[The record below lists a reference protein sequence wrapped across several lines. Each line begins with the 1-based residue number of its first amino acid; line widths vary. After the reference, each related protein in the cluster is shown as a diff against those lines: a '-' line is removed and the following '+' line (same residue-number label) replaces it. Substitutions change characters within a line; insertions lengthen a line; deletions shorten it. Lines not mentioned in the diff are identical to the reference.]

1 MIVSGKKV
9 LAIDKVN
16 VGDSLSGDGVFD
28 LLNIDTTWLKNNVL
42 NNYATSVDVTRTF
55 ENYYTKNHID
65 NTFLTTSGA
74 ESLYQPLGDYL
85 IPSDLDDYYT
95 KNEINNGYYNKSEID
110 SITSGINNNIDE
122 KYNNF
127 LNFES
132 LVEDGWYFEIQ
143 SSDSVKVDYSFQYNQ
158 NIQNPDGTYST
169 RRRKIY
175 KLKAVIGAQEVNS
188 VYPIINTENGLAIDP
203 NMLEYPFSS
212 GSDVTAELIEG
223 ASLYQYYVKIKPSI
237 LDALQD
243 KLIVGDNIS
252 IEDNVISAKDTTYSA
267 GDGIDIDDGVISI
280 NDSYVGDIV
289 ENNFVTNLENY
300 VTSEENDV
308 VQEKLIAG
316 DNISIEDNVI
326 SAKDTTYSAGDG
338 ISIADGVIS
347 SNVVNE
353 YELPIAS
360 VTELGGVKI
369 GDGID
374 IDYGVISINDSYVG
388 DIVENNFVTNLENYV
403 TSEENDVVQE
413 KLIAGDGISIDDG
426 VISSTVKFDE
436 YELPTASESV
446 LGGVKV
452 GDNLNIDQDGV
463 LSAVD
468 TKYTLPT
475 ATETTLGGV
484 KIGEGII
491 VDEHGEI
498 SVEAD
503 MGFIKAKRTDFTI
516 TKTNENLL
524 TGLTVSSVQNRFL
537 IQDGY
542 LYVRSHTSNDNNGVG
557 IFSLSVSVNLSQ
569 DTREGFNYLN
579 KIELVGGEVVD
590 ELILSSENYFN
601 SEVGKN
607 QLDVTTTVRKLTSN
621 NSVEVNGFMYHK
633 YELIWKG
640 DYIQDSNQ
648 KVDLTISCVEEAKG
662 VLGSALEVSEEFK
675 QFIDTL
681 NSRIISNMDFGA
693 IDDIYQHSNGGGNNS
708 RGIGTLFIPSMNM
721 TLGTNTQISVVA
733 GQTSGSNIIFAIYE
747 VELLANNSTKLHW
760 VANTNRVNSLG
771 NSWNRFYLTELKEN
785 AMLKSDKLYYTMV
798 FTENLNDL
806 HIAGN
811 KIINTG
817 SKMTNS
823 SMNPKF
829 IISVPFDGNTTS
841 ENLKNVYGTIEN
853 ESIEGYLNRI
863 FMSLTNGKAPSTAMV
878 LLINS
883 PNTGDFS
890 VATKYGTFTAVKVS
904 EYPYFDTTVTH
915 KLSISDVT
923 FSTGE
928 SLSGTSTVRG
938 LFVGVESWGT
948 SNTYNNTSSLFYDCT
963 NLRGIPSSWEGLGSL
978 NAAYYMFS
986 YCTSL
991 TSIPSSWEGLGALT
1005 NAGHMFDSCTSL
1017 SSIPD
1022 SWEGLASLN
1031 AAYYMFSYCT
1041 SLTSIPSSLEGLG
1054 ALANAGNMFDSCTSL
1069 SSIPDS
1075 WEGLASLNAAYYM
1088 FSGCTSLTSI
1098 PNSWEGLGTLTDA
1111 NYMFSG
1117 CTSLTSIPDS
1127 WEGLGALT
1135 ESNNMFSGCTSL
1147 TNCGTTFTGLA
1158 KAINVRSLFDGCT
1171 GMQGDIHALYV
1182 YLSTKPISVSYYIRC
1197 FRNCTQAVGYDLI
1210 PASWK

>member
-316 DNISIEDNVI
+316 D
-326 SAKDTTYSAGDG
+326 
-338 ISIADGVIS
+338 
-347 SNVVNE
+347 
-353 YELPIAS
+353 
-360 VTELGGVKI
+360 
-369 GDGID
+369 
-374 IDYGVISINDSYVG
+374 
-388 DIVENNFVTNLENYV
+388 
-403 TSEENDVVQE
+403 
-413 KLIAGDGISIDDG
+413 GISIDDG

-475 ATETTLGGV
+475 ATESTLGGV

-542 LYVRSHTSNDNNGVG
+542 LYVRSHTPNDNNGVG

-601 SEVGKN
+601 SVVGKN

-621 NSVEVNGFMYHK
+621 NSVEVNGFMFHK
-633 YELIWKG
+633 YELLWKG

-662 VLGSALEVSEEFK
+662 VLGSALEVSEEFN

-693 IDDIYQHSNGGGNNS
+693 IDDIYQHSNGGGSNS
-708 RGIGTLFIPSMNM
+708 RGIGTLFTPSMNM
-721 TLGTNTQISVVA
+721 PLGTNTQISVVA

-760 VANTNRVNSLG
+760 VANTNRVNGLG

-829 IISVPFDGNTTS
+829 IISVPFDGSTTS

-863 FMSLTNGKAPSTAMV
+863 FMSLTNV
-878 LLINS
+878 
-883 PNTGDFS
+883 
-890 VATKYGTFTAVKVS
+890 
-904 EYPYFDTTVTH
+904 
-915 KLSISDVT
+915 
-923 FSTGE
+923 
-928 SLSGTSTVRG
+928 
-938 LFVGVESWGT
+938 
-948 SNTYNNTSSLFYDCT
+948 
-963 NLRGIPSSWEGLGSL
+963 
-978 NAAYYMFS
+978 
-986 YCTSL
+986 
-991 TSIPSSWEGLGALT
+991 
-1005 NAGHMFDSCTSL
+1005 
-1017 SSIPD
+1017 
-1022 SWEGLASLN
+1022 
-1031 AAYYMFSYCT
+1031 
-1041 SLTSIPSSLEGLG
+1041 
-1054 ALANAGNMFDSCTSL
+1054 
-1069 SSIPDS
+1069 
-1075 WEGLASLNAAYYM
+1075 
-1088 FSGCTSLTSI
+1088 
-1098 PNSWEGLGTLTDA
+1098 
-1111 NYMFSG
+1111 
-1117 CTSLTSIPDS
+1117 
-1127 WEGLGALT
+1127 
-1135 ESNNMFSGCTSL
+1135 
-1147 TNCGTTFTGLA
+1147 
-1158 KAINVRSLFDGCT
+1158 
-1171 GMQGDIHALYV
+1171 
-1182 YLSTKPISVSYYIRC
+1182 
-1197 FRNCTQAVGYDLI
+1197 
-1210 PASWK
+1210 